1 MDNVKSDIVSCG
13 HAKDPQMKD
22 VDDNCLLYC
31 ASVELLFREGRSCI

>member
-1 MDNVKSDIVSCG
+1 MEDVKSNIVPVG
-13 HAKDPQMKD
+13 MLKDPQMED